1 MSYISRDG
9 ILNDL
14 QEALEVDSIYYN
26 DDVNKGI
33 TEGLNMAIKHIKR
46 FPTADV
52 VEVKHGKSISKLH
65 YSDEFICS
73 ECGLIMREC
82 CRYEIDEDA
91 DGDESCYGFEF
102 KYCPNC
108 GAKMDGERREG

>member
-1 MSYISRDG
+1 MSYISR
-9 ILNDL
+9 
-14 QEALEVDSIYYN
+14 EE
-26 DDVNKGI
+26 
-33 TEGLNMAIKHIKR
+33 AIKAITDTPAR
-46 FPTADV
+46 FAFITGQQITALKKLPTADV
-52 VEVKHGKSISKLH
+52 APVRHGKSISKMH

-102 KYCPNC
+102 KYCPRC
-108 GAKMDGERREG
+108 GAKMDGERERK

>member
-1 MSYISRDG
+1 MSRYIDADKLVAWCQRTYQVQSTVGGKAYVSDF
-9 ILNDL
+9 LT
-14 QEALEVDSIYYN
+14 AVDSC
-26 DDVNKGI
+26 
-33 TEGLNMAIKHIKR
+33 
-46 FPTADV
+46 PTADV
-52 VEVKHGKSISKLH
+52 EEIRHGKSISEKH

-102 KYCPNC
+102 KYCPRC
-108 GAKMDGERREG
+108 GAKMNIEKEIN